1 MDDRGTWD
9 RGTWDRYLAAAS
21 RHEPDFMPLIK
32 RLLGEIDNID
42 KLLALPTGQE
52 ARVA

>member
-1 MDDRGTWD
+1 
-9 RGTWDRYLAAAS
+9 
-21 RHEPDFMPLIK
+21 MPRIK

-52 ARVA
+52 ARAA